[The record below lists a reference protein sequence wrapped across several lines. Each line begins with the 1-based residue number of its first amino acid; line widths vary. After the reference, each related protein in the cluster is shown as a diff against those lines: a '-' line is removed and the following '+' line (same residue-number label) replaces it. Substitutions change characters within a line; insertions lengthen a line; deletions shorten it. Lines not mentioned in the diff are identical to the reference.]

1 MHRNITIV
9 LVVFAIGYFG
19 ILAGIT
25 LNDNY
30 YLPETIGNT
39 YVITLEETL
48 TLSDSL
54 DAEVPHQLL
63 GTIQYS
69 VDGQA
74 CWIVTE
80 KYGAFYYK
88 SLEEC
93 PQNG

>member
-1 MHRNITIV
+1 MNRNITII

-25 LNDNY
+25 INDTN
-30 YLPETIGNT
+30 LPETIGNT
-39 YVITLEETL
+39 YIITLEETL
-48 TLSDSL
+48 TISDSM
-54 DAEVPHQLL
+54 DVEVPHPLL

-69 VDGQA
+69 VDGEA

-80 KYGAFYYK
+80 RYGAFYYK
-88 SLEEC
+88 ALEEC

>member
-1 MHRNITIV
+1 MNRNITIV

-25 LNDNY
+25 INDTSI
-30 YLPETIGNT
+30 PETIGNT
-39 YVITLEETL
+39 YIVTLQETL
-48 TLSDSL
+48 TISDSI

-69 VDGQA
+69 VNGEA
-74 CWIVTE
+74 CWIVTD
-80 KYGAFYYK
+80 KSGAFYYK
-88 SLEEC
+88 LLEEC

>member
-1 MHRNITIV
+1 MHRNIVIV
-9 LVVFAIGYFG
+9 LSVFAIGYFG
-19 ILAGIT
+19 ILAGVMI
-25 LNDNY
+25 NNNN
-30 YLPETIGNT
+30 LPETIGNT
-39 YVITLEETL
+39 YTITLEETL
-48 TLSDSL
+48 EISDSM
-54 DAEVPHQLL
+54 DAEVLHQLL

-69 VDGQA
+69 VDGEA

>member
-25 LNDNY
+25 INDNN
-30 YLPETIGNT
+30 LPETIGNT

-48 TLSDSL
+48 TISDSM

-69 VDGQA
+69 VDGEA
-74 CWIVTE
+74 CWIVE
-80 KYGAFYYK
+80 DKLGAFYYRL
-88 SLEEC
+88 LEEC
-93 PQNG
+93 PSGF